1 VKPIFLSLLSR
12 VVVIAAQ
19 LAYVK
24 IYSNSLSSHELGLYY
39 FFITSSYSINAFF
52 LVPLDYYQQSKLYK
66 FISDQVSFKSLY
78 WVFACI
84 CGLSVLMQLVQPSY
98 VVFTVM
104 AGLLAVFI
112 YLGNA
117 FKGVLNNLENQGYV
131 AVVMALEALLKV
143 GVFYCFLMVMPGKA
157 TTLIG
162 SAILALFITLIPLVF
177 AARKLKNFRSGRII
191 NIDTVDVFRFAL
203 PISIGAVLNWL
214 QLQGY
219 RMVLVPFGYAEMV
232 GIYATVSGIG
242 NAGMGA
248 AAAVYGQ
255 IFIPRIYKTNGIYTK
270 TYIRNALLLSFAIL
284 CFCALLSGL
293 IVEVLTKHDFRQY
306 SFLILYGV
314 AAEAGNFLIGAIST
328 HLTIANE
335 TKKLLVA
342 SAAGLATMIICFG
355 FLYLFWEINIYT
367 IGLPI
372 VSSQL
377 MAAIA
382 IYLAAR
388 RTQGFLKG
396 RDNVEI
402 SS

>member
-1 VKPIFLSLLSR
+1 MFL
-12 VVVIAAQ
+12 
-19 LAYVK
+19 
-24 IYSNSLSSHELGLYY
+24 
-39 FFITSSYSINAFF
+39 
-52 LVPLDYYQQSKLYK
+52 
-66 FISDQVSFKSLY
+66 
-78 WVFACI
+78 C
-84 CGLSVLMQLVQPSY
+84 
-98 VVFTVM
+98 
-104 AGLLAVFI
+104 
-112 YLGNA
+112 
-117 FKGVLNNLENQGYV
+117 
-131 AVVMALEALLKV
+131 
-143 GVFYCFLMVMPGKA
+143 A
-157 TTLIG
+157 T
-162 SAILALFITLIPLVF
+162 F
-177 AARKLKNFRSGRII
+177 
-191 NIDTVDVFRFAL
+191 
-203 PISIGAVLNWL
+203 
-214 QLQGY
+214 
-219 RMVLVPFGYAEMV
+219 
-232 GIYATVSGIG
+232 
-242 NAGMGA
+242 
-248 AAAVYGQ
+248 
-255 IFIPRIYKTNGIYTK
+255 
-270 TYIRNALLLSFAIL
+270 
-284 CFCALLSGL
+284 
-293 IVEVLTKHDFRQY
+293 QY